1 MKIPFNK
8 PPYTGNEEKYVIE
21 SMKSSKISG
30 DGEFT
35 KKCHKW
41 FEEKLQCKKA
51 LLTTS
56 CTHALEMAAILLDIK
71 EGDEVIMP
79 SYTFV
84 STANAFVLRG
94 AKIVFVDI
102 RPDTMNIDETK
113 IEEAIT
119 SKTKVIVPVHYA
131 GVACE
136 MDTIM
141 DIAKKYNLFVV
152 EDAAQGMMS
161 TYKGKALGT
170 IGHLGAFSFH
180 ETKNYTSAGE
190 GGLLIIND
198 DRFVQRAEI
207 IREKGTNRSLFFR
220 GMVDKYSWVDVG
232 SSYLMNDVSAAYLWG
247 NLEKADEINQNRLNS
262 WQKYYDGLKEL
273 ENRGFIE
280 LPKIPDGCVQNAHM
294 FYIKVKDLEER
305 TALLDYLKRN
315 DIYAVFHYVP
325 LHSSEAGLKFSLF
338 SKEDIYTTKESD
350 KLIRLPMYFGL
361 DNKDIEKIIYKI
373 KIYFKGTVDE

>member
-1 MKIPFNK
+1 MIPFNK
-8 PPYTGNEEKYVIE
+8 PPLTGNEEKYILE
-21 SMKSSKISG
+21 SIRSSKISG

-35 KKCHKW
+35 KRCHTW
-41 FEEKLQCKKA
+41 FEKKLGCKKA

-56 CTHALEMAAILLDIK
+56 CTHALEMAAILLDIQ

-113 IEEAIT
+113 IEDTIT
-119 SKTKVIVPVHYA
+119 DRTKAIVPVHYA
-131 GVACE
+131 GVGCE

-141 DIAKKYNLFVV
+141 EIANRHNLYVV

-170 IGHLGAFSFH
+170 IGHFGAYSFH

-198 DRFVQRAEI
+198 DRFSQRAEI

-220 GMVDKYSWVDVG
+220 GMVDKYSWVDLG
-232 SSYLMNDVSAAYLWG
+232 SSYLPSDMNAAFLWG
-247 NLEKADEINQNRLNS
+247 QLEMADEINNNRLTI
-262 WQKYYDGLKEL
+262 WQKYYDALKEL
-273 ENRGFIE
+273 ETKDLIE
-280 LPKIPDGCVQNAHM
+280 LPNIPEGCIQNAHM
-294 FYIKVKDLEER
+294 FYLKVKNLDER
-305 TALLDYLKRN
+305 TALLEHLKQN
-315 DIYAVFHYVP
+315 DVLAVFHYVP
-325 LHSSEAGLKFSLF
+325 LHSAPAGMRFGVFYGDDRFTTLESER
-338 SKEDIYTTKESD
+338 
-350 KLIRLPMYFGL
+350 LIRLPLYYGL
-361 DNKDIEKIIYKI
+361 QEKDQDSIIQAVKR
-373 KIYFKGTVDE
+373 FFV

>member
-1 MKIPFNK
+1 MIPFNK
-8 PPYTGNEEKYVIE
+8 PPYTGNEEKYVLE
-21 SMKSSKISG
+21 SIKSSKISG

-41 FEEKLQCKKA
+41 FEKKLQCKKV

-56 CTHALEMAAILLDIK
+56 CTHALEMAAILLDIQ

-113 IEEAIT
+113 IEQAIT
-119 SKTKVIVPVHYA
+119 DKTKVIVPVHYA
-131 GVACE
+131 GVGCE

-141 DIAKKYNLFVV
+141 DIAERYNLFVV

-198 DRFVQRAEI
+198 KKFKDRAEI

-247 NLEKADEINQNRLNS
+247 NLEKADEINENRLS
-262 WQKYYDGLKEL
+262 TWQKYYNGLKEL
-273 ENRGFIE
+273 GTKGLIA
-280 LPKIPDGCVQNAHM
+280 LPTIPDECVQNAHM
-294 FYIKVKDLEER
+294 FYMKVKDLEER
-305 TALLDYLKRN
+305 TALLEYLKLN
-315 DIYAVFHYVP
+315 GILSVFHYVP
-325 LHSSEAGLKFSLF
+325 LHSSEAGKKFGRF
-338 SKEDIYTTKESD
+338 DGVDNFTTSESE
-350 KLIRLPMYFGL
+350 KLIRLPMFYNL
-361 DNKDIEKIIYKI
+361 NSDEI
-373 KIYFKGTVDE
+373 KHIVSIVERFFCNE

>member
-30 DGEFT
+30 DGDFT

-41 FEEKLQCKKA
+41 FEEKLGCKKA

-131 GVACE
+131 GVGCE

-198 DRFVQRAEI
+198 EKFVQRAEI

-220 GMVDKYSWVDVG
+220 GMVDKYSWVDIG

>member
-1 MKIPFNK
+1 MIPFNK
-8 PPYTGNEEKYVIE
+8 PPFTGNEEKYVLE

-35 KKCHKW
+35 KRCHQW

-56 CTHALEMAAILLDIK
+56 CTHALEMAAILLNIQ

-113 IEEAIT
+113 IEQAIT
-119 SKTKVIVPVHYA
+119 DKTKVIVPVHYA
-131 GVACE
+131 GVGCE

-141 DIAKKYNLFVV
+141 DIANRHNLFVV

-161 TYKGKALGT
+161 SYKGKALGT
-170 IGHLGAFSFH
+170 IGHIGAFSFH

-198 DRFVQRAEI
+198 DRFKDRAEI

-247 NLEKADEINQNRLNS
+247 NLEKTDEINRDRLTTWQNYN
-262 WQKYYDGLKEL
+262 DGLKEL
-273 ENRGFIE
+273 AEHGFIE
-280 LPKIPDGCVQNAHM
+280 LPIIPNGCVHNAHM
-294 FYIKVKDLEER
+294 FYLKIKDLDER
-305 TALLDYLKRN
+305 IALLEHLKQN
-315 DIYAVFHYVP
+315 DILSVFHYVP
-325 LHSSEAGLKFSLF
+325 LHSAPAGLKFGRF
-338 SKEDIYTTKESD
+338 DGEDRYTTCESER
-350 KLIRLPMYFGL
+350 LVRLPMYFGL
-361 DNKDIEKIIYKI
+361 NEKDQEKIIQFI
-373 KIYFKGTVDE
+373 KDFYVS

>member
-1 MKIPFNK
+1 MIPFNK

-41 FEEKLQCKKA
+41 FEEKLNCKKV

-113 IEEAIT
+113 IEKAIT
-119 SKTKVIVPVHYA
+119 TKTKVIVPVHYA

-141 DIAKKYNLFVV
+141 DIAKRYNLFVV

-161 TYKGKALGT
+161 SYKGQALGT

-190 GGLLIIND
+190 GGLLLIND
-198 DRFVQRAEI
+198 DRFIQRAEI

-220 GMVDKYSWVDVG
+220 GMVDKYSWVDLG
-232 SSYLMNDVSAAYLWG
+232 SSYLMNDMSAAYLWG
-247 NLEKADEINQNRLNS
+247 NLEKADEINQNRLNT
-262 WQKYYDGLKEL
+262 WQKYYDGLKIL
-273 ENRGFIE
+273 EEKGFVE
-280 LPKIPDGCVQNAHM
+280 LPKIPEECIHNAHM
-294 FYIKVKDLEER
+294 FYLKVKDLEKR
-305 TALLDYLKRN
+305 TKLIDFLREN
-315 DIYAVFHYVP
+315 NISSVFHYIP
-325 LHSSEAGLKFSLF
+325 LHSAPAGLKFGEF
-338 SKEDIYTTKESD
+338 NGEDRFTTSESE
-350 KLIRLPMYFGL
+350 KLIRLPMYYG
-361 DNKDIEKIIYKI
+361 I
-373 KIYFKGTVDE
+373 KENDLSTVIDCLINYWIKN